1 MFLLRNVLTMIFY
14 GAIMLLLRNVTE
26 NKRKE
31 IKMKRKYEVLNS
43 LKGKIR
49 EENENYRSLSK
60 KTGISV
66 NALNNKLNGYSVFD
80 MREVSIIVEMLN
92 INPNEIIKYF
102 FPQMLR
108 NQQIRLVSD
117 LNIKRTSL

>member
-1 MFLLRNVLTMIFY
+1 
-14 GAIMLLLRNVTE
+14 
-26 NKRKE
+26 
-31 IKMKRKYEVLNS
+31 MKKKNYEVLNA

-49 EENENYRSLSK
+49 EENEHYRSLSL

-80 MREVSIIVEMLN
+80 TQEVSILIEILN
-92 INPNEIIKYF
+92 IDPKDILKYF

-108 NQQIRLVSD
+108 NVA
-117 LNIKRTSL
+117 

>member
-1 MFLLRNVLTMIFY
+1 VVITKRNK
-14 GAIMLLLRNVTE
+14 GGDE
-26 NKRKE
+26 
-31 IKMKRKYEVLNS
+31 KMKRKYEVLNT

-80 MREVSIIVEMLN
+80 MREVSIIVDKLN
-92 INPNEIIKYF
+92 IKPNEIIKYF
-102 FPQMLR
+102 FSQMLR
-108 NQQIRLVSD
+108 NATKEAS
-117 LNIKRTSL
+117 

>member
-1 MFLLRNVLTMIFY
+1 MVITKRNK
-14 GAIMLLLRNVTE
+14 GGDE
-26 NKRKE
+26 
-31 IKMKRKYEVLNS
+31 KMKRKYEVLNT

-80 MREVSIIVEMLN
+80 MREVSIIVDKLN
-92 INPNEIIKYF
+92 IKPNEIIKYF
-102 FPQMLR
+102 IYSFK
-108 NQQIRLVSD
+108 IILVSCFFVIPIE
-117 LNIKRTSL
+117 IKIEK

>member
-1 MFLLRNVLTMIFY
+1 M
-14 GAIMLLLRNVTE
+14 E
-26 NKRKE
+26 
-31 IKMKRKYEVLNS
+31 RKYEILNT

-80 MREVSIIVEMLN
+80 MKEVSIIVEKLN
-92 INPNEIIKYF
+92 IEPDEIIKYF
-102 FPQMLR
+102 FPQLLR
-108 NQQIRLVSD
+108 
-117 LNIKRTSL
+117 KRNKES

>member
-1 MFLLRNVLTMIFY
+1 VVITKRNK
-14 GAIMLLLRNVTE
+14 GGDE
-26 NKRKE
+26 
-31 IKMKRKYEVLNS
+31 KMKRKYEVLNT

-80 MREVSIIVEMLN
+80 MREVSIIVDKLN
-92 INPNEIIKYF
+92 IKPNEIIKYF

-108 NQQIRLVSD
+108 NATKEAS
-117 LNIKRTSL
+117 